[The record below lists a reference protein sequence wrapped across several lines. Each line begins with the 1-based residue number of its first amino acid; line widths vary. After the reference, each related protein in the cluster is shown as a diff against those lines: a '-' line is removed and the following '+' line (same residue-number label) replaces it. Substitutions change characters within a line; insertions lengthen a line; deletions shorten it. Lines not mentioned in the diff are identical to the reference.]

1 MSVLDALAPSILLL
15 CALASGLIPAGLAM
29 GVSRRIDSVNDWIG
43 RGVSWICLLMVVT
56 TFSVV
61 VLRYAFSIGFV
72 WMQESYVWMHGV
84 VFMIGASYTLLQDG
98 HVRVDVFYRSASQR
112 FRAWVDVA
120 GVILLLLPVLTAIW
134 WSSLGYVE
142 TSWSRLESS
151 REAGGLPGLFLFKTV
166 IPVFCVLMALQGLSL
181 ALKSYAVLRDP
192 ARFGNEACGE
202 AGG

>member
-15 CALASGLIPAGLAM
+15 CALASGLIPADRAM
-29 GVSRRIDSVNDWIG
+29 GAARRIDGVNDWIG
-43 RGVSWICLLMVVT
+43 RCVSWICLLMVVT

-120 GVILLLLPVLTAIW
+120 GVILLLLPVLAAIW

-142 TSWSRLESS
+142 TSWMRLESS

-166 IPVFCVLMALQGLSL
+166 IPVFCLLMAIQGLSL
-181 ALKSYAVLRDP
+181 ALKSYAVLKDP
-192 ARFGNEACGE
+192 ARFGTEACGE